1 MFRKFFLFYV
11 FVPAGALVVLSCN
24 LNNFAPATP
33 LHPPLGLTLV
43 SSNSTIFASFWAFN
57 DEEFFS
63 GYNVYMGSTHASA
76 SNRTDVL
83 PNSSGGVPSFPF
95 GKSSELQRRICI
107 ITTDPSGAV
116 LTPGA
121 TWYLTVSA
129 WDYRY
134 STNSAL
140 GEILPVQ
147 VQ

>member
-43 SSNSTIFASFWAFN
+43 SSNSTIVASFWAFN

-107 ITTDPSGAV
+107 ITTDPSG
-116 LTPGA
+116 TI
-121 TWYLTVSA
+121 
-129 WDYRY
+129 
-134 STNSAL
+134 
-140 GEILPVQ
+140 GEYVRPVAC
-147 VQ
+147 